1 MCDGCGGYYH
11 NNTYWSFERRFSKI
25 SQSQRSL
32 LRRSLLEPSP
42 CWMHLRALSH
52 VRTYQDIMIMLNR
65 REPTVSRWMLNWDTD
80 AMVISDRLFG

>member
-1 MCDGCGGYYH
+1 MAVVDTITIIHIGASNEG
-11 NNTYWSFERRFSKI
+11 SRRFHNHREAFSEGPF
-25 SQSQRSL
+25 
-32 LRRSLLEPSP
+32 LEPSP

-52 VRTYQDIMIMLNR
+52 VRTYYDIMIMLNR